1 MYSLASLLLEPEL
14 YLEVGIAPH
23 HEEEGG
29 VEAAQVAVV
38 TPGQTDH
45 LPEQDKTS
53 QDPMERSWD
62 SHD

>member
-23 HEEEGG
+23 HEEKCG

-38 TPGQTDH
+38 TPGQADH

-53 QDPMERSWD
+53 QDQRDRSWGG
-62 SHD
+62 HD

>member
-29 VEAAQVAVV
+29 VEAAQVSVV
-38 TPGQTDH
+38 TPGQSDH
-45 LPEQDKTS
+45 LPEQDKT
-53 QDPMERSWD
+53 
-62 SHD
+62 